1 MFGIGFTELIVV
13 LVVALIVIGPDK
25 LPAIAKTM
33 GKAFVEFRRVGED
46 LKKTITDVDLKS
58 TITDIDLSLSE
69 PAAKKQTAPK
79 KRTASKKKTSA
90 SGSSAKPSTKSDS
103 QSGKKVT

>member
-1 MFGIGFTELIVV
+1 MFGIGFTELMVV

-46 LKKTITDVDLKS
+46 LKKTITD
-58 TITDIDLSLSE
+58 IDLDAPSG
-69 PAAKKQTAPK
+69 PAVKKNPSA
-79 KRTASKKKTSA
+79 KKKTVSPGPSA
-90 SGSSAKPSTKSDS
+90 GDGAKPES
-103 QSGKKVT
+103 QPGKKVT

>member
-46 LKKTITDVDLKS
+46 LKKTITD
-58 TITDIDLSLSE
+58 IDLDGSAKTGATKK
-69 PAAKKQTAPK
+69 PASTKKTASAKKTVSPGP
-79 KRTASKKKTSA
+79 SA
-90 SGSSAKPSTKSDS
+90 GRDAKPDR
-103 QSGKKVT
+103 QPGKKVS

>member
-46 LKKTITDVDLKS
+46 LKKTITD
-58 TITDIDLSLSE
+58 IDLD
-69 PAAKKQTAPK
+69 
-79 KRTASKKKTSA
+79 
-90 SGSSAKPSTKSDS
+90 GSAKTGATKKPASTKKNASANKTVSPGPSAGGGAKPES
-103 QSGKKVT
+103 QPGKKVT

>member
-46 LKKTITDVDLKS
+46 LKKTITDIDLKG
-58 TITDIDLSLSE
+58 TIEDIDLNA
-69 PAAKKQTAPK
+69 PAARKQAAPK
-79 KRTASKKKTSA
+79 KRTASKKKGHA
-90 SGSSAKPSTKSDS
+90 PGSSPESGIKPDS
-103 QSGKKVT
+103 QPDKKVT